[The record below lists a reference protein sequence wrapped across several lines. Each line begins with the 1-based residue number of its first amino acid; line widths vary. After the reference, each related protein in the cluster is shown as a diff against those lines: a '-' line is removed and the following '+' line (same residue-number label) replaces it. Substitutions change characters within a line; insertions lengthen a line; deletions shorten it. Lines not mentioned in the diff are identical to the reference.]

1 MRILFLGDVVG
12 KPGRKLLLERLAD
25 LQREWETDFTVVNV
39 ENAAAGRG
47 VTPSIADD
55 VLAAGADVLTTG
67 NHVWAQREITDYID
81 REPRLL
87 RPYNFPQDT
96 PGAGLFRGRS
106 RQGQPVAV
114 LNLQGRVFMQSIDC
128 PFRALDRVLD
138 ELGDDSPVLLVDM
151 HAEATSEK
159 CAMGW
164 YADGRVT
171 AVLGTHTHIPTD
183 DARVLPGGTAY
194 CTDVGM
200 SGPYDSVIGT
210 RPDLAIERF
219 LTARPVRFKVAGHNT
234 RLAGVVV
241 DCDPETGR
249 SSSIQTFLDPPGSLG
264 RSDA

>member
-1 MRILFLGDVVG
+1 MKVLFLGDVVG
-12 KPGRKLLLERLAD
+12 KPGRKLLFDRLAD
-25 LQREWETDFTVVNV
+25 LQRDWEADFTVVNV

-87 RPYNFPQDT
+87 RPLNFPEGT

-106 RQGQPVAV
+106 RTGRPVAV
-114 LNLQGRVFMQSIDC
+114 LNLQGRVFMQPIDC
-128 PFRALDRVLD
+128 PFRTLDRALE
-138 ELGDDSPVLLVDM
+138 ELGDDAAVLIVDM

-159 CAMGW
+159 IALGW

-171 AVLGTHTHIPTD
+171 AVLGTHTHVPTD

-219 LTARPVRFKVAGHNT
+219 LTARPVRFKVASHNT

-241 DCDPETGR
+241 DCDAENGR
-249 SSSIQTFLDPPGSLG
+249 ATSIQSFLDPPGSLD
-264 RSDA
+264 RSGA